1 MMMNK
6 EKMIYNI
13 VFESYIKKISP
24 SINKRLPWGG
34 QIR

>member
-24 SINKRLPWGG
+24 IINKRLPWGG